1 VIAGTRRFGALLT
14 VVAAGAALVAQ
25 SAGAAT
31 RRDHASAAKTAKA
44 AIPKPPAWTVVA
56 APPDASQ
63 APGDADVHVL
73 IGATPLEPSSHAA
86 VIALGSPD
94 GPSLGEGSFILLVG
108 RGPAV
113 LGRDAL
119 TCMTQA
125 VYFEAR
131 SEPLEGQEAVAQVVM
146 NRTHMAQYP
155 SQVCDVVFQGAER
168 ATGCQFSFVCNGALG
183 PPAESDAWRRAGVVA
198 QRALAG
204 FVYEPLKD
212 ATHFHATYV
221 TPYWSGS
228 LTRLK
233 QIGGHIF
240 YR

>member
-1 VIAGTRRFGALLT
+1 MIFQLGRLGAVLILM
-14 VVAAGAALVAQ
+14 AAGATLVPQ
-25 SAGAAT
+25 GAGAAAK
-31 RRDHASAAKTAKA
+31 RARAAA
-44 AIPKPPAWTVVA
+44 APVVKPPVWTVA
-56 APPDASQ
+56 FAPPDSPQEPLAAQ
-63 APGDADVHVL
+63 VHVL
-73 IGATPLEPSSHAA
+73 IGAAPLEPSSHAA
-86 VIALGSPD
+86 VIAVGSLD
-94 GPSLGEGSFILLVG
+94 GPSLGGGGFVLLGG
-108 RGPAV
+108 RAPGV
-113 LGRDAL
+113 MGGDAL

-131 SEPLEGQEAVAQVVM
+131 SESLEGQEAVAQVVM
-146 NRTHMAQYP
+146 NRTRLAQYP
-155 SQVCDVVFQGAER
+155 SQVCDVVFQGASR

-183 PPAESDAWRRAGVVA
+183 PPSEADAWRRAGLVA
-198 QRALAG
+198 ERALAG

-212 ATHFHATYV
+212 ATHFHAAYV